1 MSSGG
6 RQHSLTNVLIRSQDI
21 RTRTDNPPLGMPRSG
36 LLRMV
41 HLSALDSAHSKRRQ
55 GIASLEGA
63 MIMSHRFTGLSS
75 DIGGIFNRA
84 SALGQL
90 QSVLIKVLVLGA
102 SQGKVTAGSDSVAV
116 SQKHTPT

>member
-1 MSSGG
+1 
-6 RQHSLTNVLIRSQDI
+6 
-21 RTRTDNPPLGMPRSG
+21 
-36 LLRMV
+36 
-41 HLSALDSAHSKRRQ
+41 
-55 GIASLEGA
+55 

-75 DIGGIFNRA
+75 DISGIFNRA
-84 SALGQL
+84 SSLGQL